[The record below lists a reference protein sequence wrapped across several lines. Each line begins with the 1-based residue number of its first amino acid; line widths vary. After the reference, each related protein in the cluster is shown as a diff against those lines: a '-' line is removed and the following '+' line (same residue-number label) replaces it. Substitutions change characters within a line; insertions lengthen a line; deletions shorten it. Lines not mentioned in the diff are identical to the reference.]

1 MRWTRTVLLTRAPEA
16 DGEVVWSRR
25 PDAGVKLAM
34 MLCTGCLASR
44 RRWWQESPV
53 AREIAYKP

>member
-1 MRWTRTVLLTRAPEA
+1 MAPEA
-16 DGEVVWSRR
+16 DGEVAWSRR
-25 PDAGVKLAM
+25 PDAGVKSAM
-34 MLCTGCLASR
+34 MLSASR